1 MALLQLIIPLIH
13 NSGTFYSSFLF
24 NYFYYFDTK
33 YGCTMIS
40 GEYVLI
46 AKDDALLVK
55 ICPRSPPTFNAEIA
69 E

>member
-1 MALLQLIIPLIH
+1 
-13 NSGTFYSSFLF
+13 
-24 NYFYYFDTK
+24 
-33 YGCTMIS
+33 MIS